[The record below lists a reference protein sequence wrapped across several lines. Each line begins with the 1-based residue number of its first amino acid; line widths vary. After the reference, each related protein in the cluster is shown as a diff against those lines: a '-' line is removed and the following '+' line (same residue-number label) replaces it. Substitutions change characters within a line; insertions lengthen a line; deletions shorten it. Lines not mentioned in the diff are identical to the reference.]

1 MSRMEKKILTRYLIL
16 VVVLIVCAGAAW
28 LISEQ
33 PGRPQGDAVLAW
45 SEEDGWKEWKR
56 RMTDEV
62 YHTTGNDEREVQN
75 FGE

>member
-1 MSRMEKKILTRYLIL
+1 MEKKILTRYLIL

-45 SEEDGWKEWKR
+45 SEEDEWKK
-56 RMTDEV
+56 
-62 YHTTGNDEREVQN
+62 REVQN